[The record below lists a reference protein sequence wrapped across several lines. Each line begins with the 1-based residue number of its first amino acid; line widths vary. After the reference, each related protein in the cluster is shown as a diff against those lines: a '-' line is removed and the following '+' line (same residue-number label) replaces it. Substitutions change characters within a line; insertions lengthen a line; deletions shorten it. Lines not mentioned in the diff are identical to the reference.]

1 MVIQVNRKML
11 WYINYINLFLN
22 EIFVYLFVKSV
33 FFKMN
38 KTKQDMLRTGRNTL
52 NSELNALAR
61 NRTGG
66 NSSQKESP
74 INR

>member
-1 MVIQVNRKML
+1 
-11 WYINYINLFLN
+11 
-22 EIFVYLFVKSV
+22 
-33 FFKMN
+33 MN
-38 KTKQDMLRTGRNTL
+38 KTRQQEMLRTGRNTL

-66 NSSQKESP
+66 NNSQKESP